1 MTIATTLEERRA
13 IAETVGKLLAEES
26 GEKRVRAVME
36 TRDGIDRELWS
47 GLARMGI
54 AGLLVPSRFG
64 GAGLGPVE
72 LELVAEEIGAA
83 LACTPFLSSSVLAA
97 GLLTAS
103 QDEAACARLLPGIA
117 AGTTI
122 ATVALTGERGSWQ
135 PEDVTVRAEGTKDG
149 ANDGTFLSGTAS
161 YVMHAGVADVLLV
174 AAATSDGLGLFEVT
188 PHGAGVAI
196 EALPTFDRT
205 LRLDR
210 IAFTRAPAMRIGG
223 AGRPAIDAALRLAL
237 VGRAGE
243 QAGGA
248 RRIFDMTVEYT
259 KTRIQFGRPIGG
271 FQAIKHMAAELLL
284 EAESA
289 TSAARDAALQ
299 LAQDHDGADEAI
311 DLAAFACAD
320 AFAKIAATAIQIHGG
335 IAFTWEHPAHLYLR
349 RARAYSYLL
358 GSSDLHRERFLT
370 KISAQ
375 SHDGSVAP

>member
-122 ATVALTGERGSWQ
+122 ATVAVAGERGSWQ

-149 ANDGTFLSGTAS
+149 AFLSGTAS

-210 IAFTRAPAMRIGG
+210 IAFTHAPATRIGG

-237 VGRAGE
+237 VGRVGE

-320 AFAKIAATAIQIHGG
+320 SFAKIAAMAIQMHGG

>member
-54 AGLLVPSRFG
+54 AGLLVPSRFA

-72 LELVAEEIGAA
+72 LELVAEEIGAV

-97 GLLTAS
+97 GVLTAS

-135 PEDVTVRAEGTKDG
+135 PEDVTVRAEG
-149 ANDGTFLSGTAS
+149 ANDGAFLSGTAS

-174 AAATSDGLGLFEVT
+174 AALTSDGLGLFEVA
-188 PHGAGVAI
+188 PRGSGVAI

-210 IAFTRAPAMRIGG
+210 ITFSRAPAMRIDG
-223 AGRPAIDAALRLAL
+223 AGRPAIEAALRLAL
-237 VGRAGE
+237 VARAGE

-248 RRIFDMTVEYT
+248 RRIFDMTVDYT

-289 TSAARDAALQ
+289 TSAARDAARQ
-299 LAQDHDGADEAI
+299 LAQDEAGADEAV

-320 AFAKIAATAIQIHGG
+320 AFAKIAASAIQMHGG

-358 GSSDLHRERFLT
+358 GSSDLYRERFLT
-370 KISAQ
+370 KISHH

>member
-13 IAETVGKLLAEES
+13 IAETLHKLMAEES
-26 GEKRVRAVME
+26 GEKRVRAIME
-36 TRDGIDRELWS
+36 TKEGIDRELWA
-47 GLARMGI
+47 GLAELGI

-72 LELVAEEIGAA
+72 LELVAEETGAA

-97 GLLTAS
+97 SLLVAS
-103 QDEAACARLLPGIA
+103 RDEAACARLLPGIA

-122 ATVALTGERGSWQ
+122 VAAALTGERGSWQ
-135 PEDVTVRAEGTKDG
+135 PEDVAVTAEG
-149 ANDGTFLSGTAS
+149 ANDDDALLSGTAS
-161 YVMHAGVADVLLV
+161 YVMHGGVADVLLV
-174 AAATSDGLGLFEVT
+174 AAATSDGLGLFEVV
-188 PHGAGVAI
+188 PRDSGIAI

-210 IAFTRAPAMRIGG
+210 ITFTRALGRRIGS
-223 AGRPAIDAALRLAL
+223 AGQAAIEAALRLAL

-271 FQAIKHMAAELLL
+271 FQAVKHMAAELLL

-299 LAQDHDGADEAI
+299 LAQDQDGADEAI

-320 AFAKIAATAIQIHGG
+320 AFAKIAATAIQMHGG

-375 SHDGSVAP
+375 PHAMSVAP

>member
-13 IAETVGKLLAEES
+13 IAETVRKLMAEES
-26 GEKRVRAVME
+26 GEKRIRAVME
-36 TRDGIDRELWS
+36 TKEGIDRELWS
-47 GLARMGI
+47 GLAQMGI

-72 LELVAEEIGAA
+72 LELVAEETGAA
-83 LACTPFLSSSVLAA
+83 LACSPFLSSSVLAV
-97 GLLTAS
+97 GLLVVS

-122 ATVALTGERGSWQ
+122 ATAALTGERGSWR
-135 PEDVTVRAEGTKDG
+135 PEDVTVVAEGANG
-149 ANDGTFLSGTAS
+149 AAFLSGTAS
-161 YVMHAGVADVLLV
+161 YVMHAGAADVLLAV
-174 AAATSDGLGLFEVT
+174 AKTPDGLGLFEVA
-188 PHGAGVAI
+188 PRQSGIAI

-210 IAFTRAPAMRIGG
+210 IAFARAPATRIGG
-223 AGRPAIDAALRLAL
+223 AGLPVIEAALRLAL
-237 VGRAGE
+237 IARAGE

-289 TSAARDAALQ
+289 TSAAREAALQ
-299 LAQDHDGADEAI
+299 LAQDDDNADEAI

-320 AFAKIAATAIQIHGG
+320 AFAKIAATAIQMHGG

-349 RARAYSYLL
+349 RARAYTYLL
-358 GSSDLHRERFLT
+358 GSSDHYRERFLT
-370 KISAQ
+370 KISTQPHA
-375 SHDGSVAP
+375 GGATP

>member
-13 IAETVGKLLAEES
+13 IAETVRKLMAEES
-26 GEKRVRAVME
+26 GEKRIRAVME
-36 TRDGIDRELWS
+36 TKEGIDRELWS
-47 GLARMGI
+47 RLAELGLV
-54 AGLLVPSRFG
+54 GLLVPSRFG

-97 GLLTAS
+97 GLLVAS
-103 QDEAACARLLPGIA
+103 QDDAACARLLPGIA

-122 ATVALTGERGSWQ
+122 AAAALTGERGSWQ
-135 PEDVTVRAEGTKDG
+135 SEDVAVTAESANG
-149 ANDGTFLSGTAS
+149 AAVLSGTAS

-174 AAATSDGLGLFEVT
+174 VALTSDGLGLFEVK
-188 PHGAGVAI
+188 PRDSGVAI

-210 IAFTRAPAMRIGG
+210 VSFARTPAMRIEG
-223 AGRPAIDAALRLAL
+223 AGRPAIEAALRLAL
-237 VGRAGE
+237 VARAGE

-289 TSAARDAALQ
+289 TSAARDAAWQ
-299 LAQDHDGADEAI
+299 LAQDEGGADEAI

-320 AFAKIAATAIQIHGG
+320 AFAKIAATAIQMHGG

-349 RARAYSYLL
+349 RARAYCYLL